1 MPYFFTSMATSL
13 VDNPFRTEA
22 VREANARRARTRL
35 LLRALGGSPGVVQVW
50 FDAAV
55 LERYRGVAG
64 FSIQRTDSVGRV
76 RGASWRVDFGI
87 SEPGAT
93 GEGGA
98 VIHASIGD
106 LAERLPEGE
115 RAHWAAHARMPEA
128 STNFLLM
135 QATRGACIDDGDT
148 RDW

>member
-1 MPYFFTSMATSL
+1 MVTSL
-13 VDNPFRTEA
+13 VDNPVRTEA
-22 VREANARRARTRL
+22 VHQATAQRARTRL

-50 FDAAV
+50 FNSAV

-76 RGASWRVDFGI
+76 RGPTWRLDFGI
-87 SEPGAT
+87 AGSGDL
-93 GEGGA
+93 GEAGE

-106 LAERLPEGE
+106 LVERLPEGE
-115 RAHWAAHARMPEA
+115 RAHWAAHARVPAA